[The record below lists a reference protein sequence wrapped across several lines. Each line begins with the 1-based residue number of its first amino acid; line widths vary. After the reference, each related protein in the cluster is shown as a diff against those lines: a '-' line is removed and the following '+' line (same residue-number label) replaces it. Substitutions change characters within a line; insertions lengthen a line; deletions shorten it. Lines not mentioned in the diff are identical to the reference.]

1 MNAQTTIDL
10 TRQAMMMCLVIGA
23 PVLVVGMVV
32 GLLIGFLQ
40 ALTQVQ
46 DQTVSFVPKILAMAV
61 ALAFTL
67 PWLFHKLAGYTVE
80 LFSTIPDRI
89 AGG

>member
-1 MNAQTTIDL
+1 MDAVTVVDL
-10 TRQAMMMCLVIGA
+10 TRNAMLMCLIIGA
-23 PVLVVGMVV
+23 PVLLVGMLV

-61 ALAFTL
+61 TLAFTL
-67 PWLFHKLAGYTVE
+67 PWIFQKLVTYSTE
-80 LFSTIPDRI
+80 LFSNIPDRI

>member
-10 TRQAMMMCLVIGA
+10 TREAMMMCLIIGA
-23 PVLVVGMVV
+23 PVLLVGMAV

-46 DQTVSFVPKILAMAV
+46 DQTVSFVPKLLAMAV

-67 PWLFHKLAGYTVE
+67 PWIFQKLVGYSAD
-80 LFSTIPDRI
+80 LFSRIPERI

>member
-1 MNAQTTIDL
+1 MDVTTTIDL
-10 TRQAMMMCLVIGA
+10 TRQAMVICLTIGA
-23 PVLVVGMVV
+23 PVLIVGMLA

-46 DQTVSFVPKILAMAV
+46 DQTVSFVPKLLAMAI

-67 PWLFHKLAGYTVE
+67 PWIMQKLVSYSTE